1 MSNIICSHNNSAD
14 FSLTFLG
21 VLQEAAVQHSGSV
34 PRDCKTLAPLTEL
47 SLCGPGFT
55 PRDPAEQAAHPA
67 PCSCPLQRSRSRLLS
82 TRVEVLMPR
91 AATKYQDGKETATV
105 SLPTSDR
112 SVRTAAVFQ
121 TQTRKLEP
129 QAKEKVY
136 RAPPRGSRGGGRKE

>member
-1 MSNIICSHNNSAD
+1 MCSHNNSAD
-14 FSLTFLG
+14 FSLTFL
-21 VLQEAAVQHSGSV
+21 QEAAVQHSGSA

-47 SLCGPGFT
+47 SLRGPGFM

-105 SLPTSDR
+105 SLLTSDR